1 MKILIIEDNS
11 ELQEEM
17 TAMVTQIGHSPIPVS
32 SGEEALQLIGVV
44 SFDVV
49 ILDIEMPSL
58 DGLETTILMREALG
72 SLWVPII
79 FATTE
84 KSDATVLAGVKAGG
98 DDYLFKPFSPALLKA
113 KLIAMQR
120 IAKMQHQLSE
130 YVTELAL
137 LSETDGLTQLLNR
150 RAFTEK
156 AVQTLLTSK
165 RQRRPNALIMLDVDH
180 FKLYNDSY
188 GHAQGDVCL
197 QQISQCLKNVVKRD
211 SDLVARYGGEEFI
224 ILLPETDIFAA
235 EVIAQ
240 KIIDDI
246 AEQKISHQ
254 ASPVAD
260 LVTVS
265 LGIELSDNQETLEG
279 LTIAA
284 DKNLYQ
290 AKANGRN
297 QYVANHGTSN
307 KTILIADDNIGNL
320 TLLTDILKNLGNII
334 TVDNQTEC
342 LELAEDIKP
351 DLLLLDIDG
360 DEICGIE
367 SKKIIEKTNQKSN
380 NKERVINCLH
390 ITTNQNHPE
399 QHINIAKPIDIENLR
414 TTVDRILR
422 Q

>member
-1 MKILIIEDNS
+1 
-11 ELQEEM
+11 
-17 TAMVTQIGHSPIPVS
+17 
-32 SGEEALQLIGVV
+32 
-44 SFDVV
+44 
-49 ILDIEMPSL
+49 
-58 DGLETTILMREALG
+58 MREALG